1 MSCLKLR
8 NTFGSILHGPR
19 AVCRKHAKAQNKG
32 RDLNLIKPSETR
44 MAGELLQFLR
54 LFLHKDA
61 LKATTRDRVFVD
73 FKRFDFVTSI
83 VNSDA
88 FWHVLFAI
96 IQGCYP
102 VFRILRLTDMKI
114 GGMDKLYFYVC
125 QMDRLLE
132 QVMQNVMDQWN
143 DPATPKISLEKMNL
157 QAEDKKFLKG
167 KSRCLFEIPQEY
179 HF

>member
-1 MSCLKLR
+1 
-8 NTFGSILHGPR
+8 
-19 AVCRKHAKAQNKG
+19 
-32 RDLNLIKPSETR
+32 

-54 LFLHKDA
+54 LFRLKDT
-61 LKATTRDRVFVD
+61 LQATTRDRVFVD
-73 FKRFDFVTSI
+73 YKRFSIVTTI

-96 IQGCYP
+96 IQACYP
-102 VFRILRLTDMKI
+102 VFRILWLADMKI

-125 QMDRLLE
+125 QMDKLLE
-132 QVMQNVMDQWN
+132 VVMQNVVDKWN
-143 DPATPKISLEKMNL
+143 DPATPKISLEKMKL

-167 KSRCLFEIPQEY
+167 KSRCLFEIPHEH